1 MNMLLKFNEEWARS
15 SVNGALAIRKDI
27 NRIVDEICAQGYRNI
42 CWLGIGGNLGERYA
56 GGGSYEGTIRNRNL
70 GGKCFRVQYDGE

>member
-1 MNMLLKFNEEWARS
+1 MLLKFNEEWARS

-42 CWLGIGGNLGERYA
+42 CWLGIGEPGRA
-56 GGGSYEGTIRNRNL
+56 VCRRRFI
-70 GGKCFRVQYDGE
+70 

>member
-27 NRIVDEICAQGYRNI
+27 NRIVDEICAQGLSLIHISEPTRH
-42 CWLGIGGNLGERYA
+42 
-56 GGGSYEGTIRNRNL
+56 
-70 GGKCFRVQYDGE
+70 